1 MTLVNVR
8 AALEKAVTDSVTNA
22 DGTVKMVY
30 DNIPYTQPGKTIK
43 YVKMTVNFAQ
53 ATIQN
58 QGDSSDF
65 YLGVAQCNV
74 YVPKGKGSSSLAAI
88 SESVINGFASVNA
101 ANYVDTFSCKPKTR
115 DVVGPSVLDIED
127 RSHFVGVISCQFTA
141 NV

>member
-8 AALEKAVTDSVTNA
+8 AALEKAVTDAVTNA
-22 DGTVKMVY
+22 DGTVKIVY

-43 YVKMTVNFAQ
+43 YVKITVNFAQ

-58 QGDSSDF
+58 QGDSSDY
-65 YLGVAQCNV
+65 YLGVTQCKI
-74 YVPKGKGSSSLAAI
+74 YVPKGKGTSVLSAI
-88 SESVINGFASVNA
+88 SESVIDGLASVNS
-101 ANYVDTFSCKPKTR
+101 ANYVDTFSCNPKTR
-115 DVVGPSVLDIED
+115 DIVGPSVLDIED